1 MKLKKL
7 FVLSLSV
14 IACCFFAT
22 AFACSGETNQKKYDH
37 RVTFDYNLGKEI
49 EADVKTQ
56 YLGVM
61 DNSLVALKP
70 GARQDFTEYTI
81 PEHWIEGWYTA
92 KTDTDGNPIIDEESG
107 RVVIDRK
114 WLFET
119 DRVTGDITLYA
130 NVRKRP
136 VLTFINRVNGEIVK
150 TVSGLPGETVSKF
163 SSSAAPKTTGYTL
176 LDYFVS
182 ETGDERFSWPFVFEG
197 ETRTTAYVDFIEGEN
212 WFVVRSASEFNS
224 ALRNG
229 AKIYVDSDIDFEKDG
244 WEGRSFYNNEIRGNG
259 HKFSGISISKK
270 FEGKPDPKYL
280 GLFEQLGAKAIIS
293 DITFENIKITANVS
307 VGVEN
312 YVGTL
317 CGWALSGAKIS
328 GVTVSGTIEYEVK
341 EGFDLKVNE
350 WIAKNEIAEGDVI
363 DCDYSGVT
371 IKSLTA
377 E

>member
-22 AFACSGETNQKKYDH
+22 AFACSGETEQKKYDH
-37 RVTFDYNLGKEI
+37 LVTFDYNLGTKI
-49 EADVKTQ
+49 EADCKTQ
-56 YLGVM
+56 YLGVL
-61 DNSLVALKP
+61 DNSLVGLKP

-92 KTDTDGNPIIDEESG
+92 KIGGDGNPIINDESG
-107 RVVIDRK
+107 MVELDRK
-114 WLFET
+114 WVFET

-136 VLTFINRVNGEIVK
+136 VLTFISRVGGEVVK

-163 SSSAAPKTTGYTL
+163 SSSAAPKMAGYTL

-182 ETGDERFSWPFVFEG
+182 ETGDERFTWPYVFEG
-197 ETRTTAYVDFIEGEN
+197 ETSTTAYIDFIEGEN

-229 AKIYVDSDIDFEKDG
+229 AKIYVDADIDFEKDG

-259 HKFSGISISKK
+259 HKFSGISISKN

-328 GVTVSGTIEYEVK
+328 GVTVSGTIEYAVED
-341 EGFDLKVNE
+341 GFDLKVNE
-350 WIAKNEIAEGDVI
+350 WIAKNETAEGDVI
-363 DCDYSGVT
+363 GCDYSGVT
-371 IKSLTA
+371 VTAKTA